1 MLPEKSWFLVFAL
14 MLPFMAGSAVA
25 GPWPRDKGKVF
36 MSLSAESDSDG
47 NSYTGL
53 YSEYGL
59 TERNTLGF
67 ELGYTNVGET
77 SMMLW
82 LQRRL
87 DSGEGPNR
95 LTYSTGFG
103 AFMRDGQIFPT
114 GQAGIAWGRGFEDFL
129 GGGWMT
135 VEARIKV
142 AGKQQT
148 VVYVQNLTRTEA
160 VFLTPEVTTKI
171 EATLGL
177 RPTESIMFINQLRLE
192 DRRDAAFSAKLATSL
207 VYDWQGITKLELG
220 LIAPLSGPGEMALK
234 VGTWVEF

>member
-1 MLPEKSWFLVFAL
+1 
-14 MLPFMAGSAVA
+14 
-25 GPWPRDKGKVF
+25 
-36 MSLSAESDSDG
+36 MSLSLESDREG

-59 TERNTLGF
+59 TARNTLGF

-77 SMMLW
+77 SVMIW

-87 DSGEGPNR
+87 DSGEGANR

-103 AFMRDGQIFPT
+103 AFLRNGEAFPT
-114 GQAGIAWGRGFEDFL
+114 GQAGIAWGRGFEKFP
-129 GGGWMT
+129 GGGWVT
-135 VEARIKV
+135 VEAKIKV

-148 VVYVQNLTRTEA
+148 VVYVENLTRTEA

-177 RPTESIMFINQLRLE
+177 RPTDSMMFINQLRLE

-207 VYDWQGITKLELG
+207 VYDWQGLTKLELG
-220 LIAPLSGPGEMALK
+220 VITPVSGPGETALK
-234 VGTWVEF
+234 AGTWVEF